1 MPGSFPSICSGH
13 NKGISPIHLRSTC
26 FGIGDQEADLKTNP
40 ESVIASPMT
49 AESRASN
56 SIQTSQHIAK
66 KTFAEPELSS
76 PVDVLDATTY
86 FQSVD
91 SGVTNP

>member
-1 MPGSFPSICSGH
+1 
-13 NKGISPIHLRSTC
+13 
-26 FGIGDQEADLKTNP
+26 
-40 ESVIASPMT
+40 MT
-49 AESRASN
+49 AESQANSKQAS
-56 SIQTSQHIAK
+56 QRIAK

>member
-1 MPGSFPSICSGH
+1 
-13 NKGISPIHLRSTC
+13 
-26 FGIGDQEADLKTNP
+26 LKTNP

-49 AESRASN
+49 AESQANSKQAS
-56 SIQTSQHIAK
+56 QRIAK